1 MALKRSQ
8 ITLSDDEMQA
18 FFDEE
23 RVVTIATI
31 GPNGRP
37 HLMPLWY
44 VVDKGLIAGWTF
56 GKSQKV
62 RNLERVPQATLQ
74 IEAGRDRYQELRGVM
89 LECDVEILRDQA
101 DVEAIG
107 LALARRY
114 ARAAGGRRR
123 LRRGAGGGAQAG
135 AQARGAALHPDARGE
150 LGPPK
155 ARRGLLRLLAGPRR
169 SSRRYR
175 RPDSSHQPVDDRSRI
190 VRIRLPLRRRDTV
203 RSRGV
208 VSCGLARPAA
218 TGDCALAGADLT
230 RSRSPGVGAGGMR
243 RPARESS
250 PAVASAEGAAFVGLG
265 LSLAAA
271 AERTGDIALAVLAA
285 SVHRGHPVDDWAGVA
300 GRPAEPPHVQRVA
313 AGAQDGQTQQDDR
326 ERRSESGAPAPRE
339 DRGPRGLARLGH
351 LVSC

>member
-89 LECDVEILRDQA
+89 LECNVEILRDQA

-114 ARAAGGRRR
+114 A
-123 LRRGAGGGAQAG
+123 
-135 AQARGAALHPDARGE
+135 
-150 LGPPK
+150 
-155 ARRGLLRLLAGPRR
+155 GLP
-169 SSRRYR
+169 
-175 RPDSSHQPVDDRSRI
+175 
-190 VRIRLPLRRRDTV
+190 
-203 RSRGV
+203 
-208 VSCGLARPAA
+208 
-218 TGDCALAGADLT
+218 AGADVSAEARAGVLKQA
-230 RSRSPGVGAGGMR
+230 RSAWGCASP
-243 RPARESS
+243 RPAR
-250 PAVASAEGAAFVGLG
+250 
-265 LSLAAA
+265 
-271 AERTGDIALAVLAA
+271 
-285 SVHRGHPVDDWAGVA
+285 
-300 GRPAEPPHVQRVA
+300 
-313 AGAQDGQTQQDDR
+313 
-326 ERRSESGAPAPRE
+326 
-339 DRGPRGLARLGH
+339 
-351 LVSC
+351 